1 VRDTGLLEVAGVRWW
16 LRAGED
22 PARLVPL
29 LERALERLGS
39 AADLRSGRRKRLYRL
54 ALESE
59 GRADHLL
66 KRNSYPPS
74 RGWRFSAG
82 GSKARRELAIAEG
95 LAERGV
101 AVVVP
106 VAAGE
111 RRRAGR
117 LVECFLLVALL
128 PGARD
133 LRRVWTEPALP
144 ARRRRRLARALGVLV
159 HQAHAAGLHQD
170 DLAPNNVLVCDATDS
185 LCLVD
190 FERARLRRQTPVRA
204 RRRSLAKLARA
215 AAGVPSSQRLRFLRA
230 YAGDS
235 GEARLWWGRLLAEA
249 PRLARRD
256 NVRMCR
262 VATRDG
268 RRFER
273 IAFGRWRGH
282 ARRGIDPESLL
293 ARLGP
298 GPPPVADGVRIEV
311 DPPVWRVIYPRLPAR
326 RGARLWAHA
335 NTLAARGLAPA
346 PLAVLSDRERTLLIL
361 ELPAGARRLGEDA
374 CGPAERRAAA
384 HLLAELG
391 ALGTLGAGLGSDVLA
406 LVRSGS
412 GRLRALLVTPDSV
425 RFRGSAGGGR
435 SRSVALRLLASL
447 AATE

>member
-1 VRDTGLLEVAGVRWW
+1 MRDAGPLEVAGVRWW

-22 PARLVPL
+22 PARLAPL
-29 LERALERLGS
+29 LARALERLGS
-39 AADLRSGRRKRLYRL
+39 AADLRSGRRKRLYRV
-54 ALESE
+54 ALEPG

-74 RGWRFSAG
+74 RGWRWAAG
-82 GSKARRELAIAEG
+82 GSKARRELRIAEG

-117 LVECFLLVALL
+117 LLECFLLVALL

-133 LRRVWTEPALP
+133 LRRVWSDPALP
-144 ARRRRRLARALGVLV
+144 ACGRRRLARALGELV
-159 HQAHAAGLHQD
+159 QEAHAAGLHQD
-170 DLAPNNVLVCDATDS
+170 DLAPNNVLVCDATDG
-185 LCLVD
+185 LRLVD
-190 FERARLRRQTPVRA
+190 FERARLRRQTAVRA

-215 AAGVPSSQRLRFLRA
+215 AAGVPSSQRLRFLCA

-235 GEARLWWGRLLAEA
+235 GEARRWWGRLRAEA

-256 NVRMCR
+256 DAHMCR

-273 IAFGRWRGH
+273 IACGPWRGY
-282 ARRGIDPESLL
+282 ARRGIDPQTLL
-293 ARLGP
+293 ACLGA
-298 GPPPVADGVRIEV
+298 GPPPGAGGVRIEV
-311 DPPVWRVIYPRLPAR
+311 DAPAWRVVYPRLPAR
-326 RGARLWAHA
+326 RVARLWARA

-361 ELPAGARRLGEDA
+361 ELPAGARRLDEGG

-391 ALGTLGAGLGSDVLA
+391 ALGSLGAGLGGHLLA
-406 LVRSGS
+406 FVRSGS
-412 GRLRALLVTPDSV
+412 GRLRALLVAPDGV
-425 RFRGSAGGGR
+425 RFSGCAGGRR
-435 SRSVALRLLASL
+435 SRTVALRLLDSL
-447 AATE
+447 AATD